1 MVSSADLQ
9 FQQIFHWNTGDDDI
23 SLIRQTML
31 NYKEVILKS
40 LVIVFLTLVVGG
52 LVGFTVLNSANNE
65 ENERIL
71 VEEFVPVTVKES
83 TVNTSSVEYINRGTI
98 KASWYGPK
106 FHGKITANGEVYDQM
121 ALTAA
126 HKSLSFGTLLKVTN
140 PKNGRSVIVRIN
152 DRGPYIEGRDLDLSK
167 GAAIELGILRKGVAR
182 LKIEEVA
189 LGETRN
195 PAAIVN

>member
-1 MVSSADLQ
+1 
-9 FQQIFHWNTGDDDI
+9 
-23 SLIRQTML
+23 ML
-31 NYKEVILKS
+31 NYKEVLLKS
-40 LVIVFLTLVVGG
+40 LVIVFFTLVVGG

-106 FHGKITANGEVYDQM
+106 FHGKITANGEIYDQM

-189 LGETRN
+189 LSETSN
-195 PAAIVN
+195 PTAIVN